1 MDTAYLYRMR
11 SFKSIT
17 STSDWQI
24 LQIGGHIF
32 FAILFAMSLY
42 FWKERQ
48 AYDTSHYLLEIITR
62 QNIFIA
68 HQRPIGFVSQILPL
82 IGVWLKLPM
91 AVLMKL
97 YSVGDVLYYYLLF
110 LLTSRVLKNNPATLL
125 IMLLVCITVA
135 FSFYCPVTELLQ
147 GLALLAVWWALLY
160 HPFRLR
166 TTILIAI
173 QAIIIF
179 SHPLLFITVGFTI
192 IWWWSLK
199 KEKRQLATVIGIS
212 FLVITSLKLLLLDK
226 YDYQKTYYPVVF
238 NDYSNVNN
246 LYDFNYILSF
256 FNLLFNSYPLLFILA
271 TITLI
276 LLIIKKEIFK
286 PIMYVLAIIAFGF
299 IIIGTHRFVI
309 ISNYSERMLLPFA
322 LIICL
327 PFCQQVFPIRN
338 EVVKYFVLIVTSI
351 FILFRV
357 NIIRETALPYTLR
370 LAQMTELI
378 KQARNQNQQ
387 KVIAEENYLEQV
399 PFANT
404 GWCYSIE
411 SMILSAV
418 DGKDSVVSIGM
429 MDDHIK
435 KVTARG
441 DTINEEQW
449 IKWAE
454 EIRPVSELPLRYFRF
469 KRSAYMPLRTTCT
482 KRDLNENAYVVKLDT
497 NLIQLDR
504 HNAVAKVSI
513 TGNNFRTC
521 VADSLLHF
529 QYAIY
534 DLTNN
539 VQVNSKTVYFET
551 DFSGSY
557 SQFLLLENVIASNQY
572 QVDLKLKYGESILKE
587 LKVVLQ

>member
-1 MDTAYLYRMR
+1 MR
-11 SFKSIT
+11 SSKSIS
-17 STSDWQI
+17 STTDWQI
-24 LQIGGHIF
+24 LQIGGHVF
-32 FAILFAMSLY
+32 FAVLFAMSLY

-62 QNIFIA
+62 QNFFIA

-82 IGVWLKLPM
+82 IGVWLKMPM

-97 YSVGDVLYYYLLF
+97 YSVGDIVYYYSMF
-110 LLTSRVLKNNPATLL
+110 LIASRVLKNNPATLL
-125 IMLLVCITVA
+125 ILLTVCITVA

-160 HPFRLR
+160 HPFRFR
-166 TTILIAI
+166 IPVLIFI
-173 QAIIIF
+173 QAVIIF
-179 SHPLLFITVGFTI
+179 SHPLLFIAVGFTI
-192 IWWWSLK
+192 LWWWSLK
-199 KEKRQLATVIGIS
+199 KEKKQLAIVIGIS

-246 LYDFNYILSF
+246 LSDFNYILSF
-256 FNLLFNSYPLLFILA
+256 FSLLFNSYPLLFILGS
-271 TITLI
+271 ITLI

-286 PIMYVLAIIAFGF
+286 PILYVLAIIAFGF

-309 ISNYSERMLLPFA
+309 ISNYSERMLLPLAF
-322 LIICL
+322 IICL
-327 PFCQQVFPIRN
+327 PFCQQVFSIRN

-454 EIRPVSELPLRYFRF
+454 EIRPVSELPQRYFRF
-469 KRSAYMPLRTTCT
+469 KRSAYTPLRTIGS
-482 KRDLNENAYVVKLDT
+482 KRELNENSYIIKVDS
-497 NLIQLDR
+497 NLIRLD
-504 HNAVAKVSI
+504 HYNAVAKVSI

-521 VADSLLHF
+521 VADSSLYF
-529 QYAIY
+529 KY
-534 DLTNN
+534 DVFDLNEK
-539 VQVNSKTVYFET
+539 VLINSRTVYFDS
-551 DFSGSY
+551 DFTGNFN
-557 SQFLLLENVIASNQY
+557 QFLLLENVIASNKYRIDLKLMYDTKVLNQ
-572 QVDLKLKYGESILKE
+572 QTVDLK
-587 LKVVLQ
+587 

>member
-1 MDTAYLYRMR
+1 MR
-11 SFKSIT
+11 SSKSIT

-24 LQIGGHIF
+24 LQVGGHIF
-32 FAILFAMSLY
+32 FAVLFAMSLY

-82 IGVWLKLPM
+82 IGVWLQLPM

-97 YSVGDVLYYYLLF
+97 YSVGDILYYYLLF

-125 IMLLVCITVA
+125 IILLVCITVA

-147 GLALLAVWWALLY
+147 GLALLAIWWALLY
-160 HPFRLR
+160 HPFRFRIPVL
-166 TTILIAI
+166 ILI
-173 QAIIIF
+173 QAVVIF

-192 IWWWSLK
+192 LWWWSMIAEK
-199 KEKRQLATVIGIS
+199 KQLAIVIGIS
-212 FLVITSLKLLLLDK
+212 FLIITSLKLLLLDK

-246 LYDFNYILSF
+246 LSDFNYIVSF
-256 FNLLFNSYPLLFILA
+256 FNLLFNSYPFLFILGA
-271 TITLI
+271 TTLV

-286 PIMYVLAIIAFGF
+286 PVLFVLSILAFAF
-299 IIIGTHRFVI
+299 IIIGTHRFVL

-327 PFCQQVFPIRN
+327 PFCQQLFSVRN
-338 EVVKYFVLIVTSI
+338 EVVKYFILIVTSI
-351 FILFRV
+351 FIIVRV
-357 NIIRETALPYTLR
+357 NTIRETALPYTLR

-378 KQARNQNQQ
+378 KQARNQGQQ
-387 KVIAEENYLEQV
+387 KVIAEESFLEQV

-435 KVTARG
+435 KVASRG
-441 DTINEEQW
+441 DAINDEQW

-454 EIRPVSELPLRYFRF
+454 EIHPVSELPQRYFRF
-469 KRSAYMPLRTTCT
+469 KRAAYLLLRTTCA
-482 KRDLNENAYVVKLDT
+482 KRELNENSFKVKLDS

-504 HNAVAKVSI
+504 YDAIVKASI

-529 QYAIY
+529 KY
-534 DLTNN
+534 DVFDLNEKLLI
-539 VQVNSKTVYFET
+539 NSRTVYFDS
-551 DFSGSY
+551 DFSGSFN
-557 SQFLLLENVIASNQY
+557 QFLLLENVIASNNYRIDLKLMYDTKILNQ
-572 QVDLKLKYGESILKE
+572 QIVDLK
-587 LKVVLQ
+587 